1 MARRWFS
8 RKSLTAESEA
18 IYLIAND
25 MTSCTLNTHRIL
37 TDLDIST
44 GSTTT
49 VTNTPVVDT
58 GAITT
63 ISPSTFTLKV
73 ALTGNIATL
82 RIPAFNITAVTGSPT
97 VMNLTGASG
106 SLPVQYRPPAQV
118 SVIVQATNN
127 GANGSGLVTI
137 TTGGQVHWQIWQGT
151 TVFTP
156 AVSTG
161 NDTIISWLTV

>member
-25 MTSCTLNTHRIL
+25 MTSCTLNTHRVL

-63 ISPSTFTLKV
+63 ISPTTFTLTV
-73 ALTGNIATL
+73 ALTGKIATL
-82 RIPAFNITAVTGSPT
+82 RIPAFAITAVTGSPT
-97 VMNLTGASG
+97 TMNLTGASG
-106 SLPVQYRPPAQV
+106 SLPAKYWPPAQV
-118 SVIVQATNN
+118 SALVEASNN
-127 GANGSGLVTI
+127 GANGSALVTV

-151 TVFTP
+151 TIFTP
-156 AVSTG
+156 ATTSSDAV
-161 NDTIISWLTV
+161 ICWMTV